1 VTQSL
6 ILFLSYLITAVLLL
20 GVFVW
25 VYARVTPY
33 HEFQLIRE
41 NNSAAAVTLGG
52 AMLGFSFPMMASIYY
67 TQSLVEMM
75 LWALITG
82 LVQLGVFIAL
92 RRWAG
97 QIEQGQIAP
106 AILLASAS
114 IAVGLLNAVC
124 ISH

>member
-1 VTQSL
+1 MTQSL

>member
-1 VTQSL
+1 MIQAL
-6 ILFLSYLITAVLLL
+6 MLFLSYLLTAVILL

-25 VYARVTPY
+25 VYARVTPW
-33 HEFQLIRE
+33 HEFRLIRD

-52 AMLGFSFPMMASIYY
+52 AMLGFTFPMMASIYY
-67 TQSLVEMM
+67 TQSLVEML

-82 LVQLGVFIAL
+82 LVQLAVFLAL

>member
-1 VTQSL
+1 MTQSL

-52 AMLGFSFPMMASIYY
+52 AMLGFTFPMMASIYY

-97 QIEQGQIAP
+97 QIEQGRIAP